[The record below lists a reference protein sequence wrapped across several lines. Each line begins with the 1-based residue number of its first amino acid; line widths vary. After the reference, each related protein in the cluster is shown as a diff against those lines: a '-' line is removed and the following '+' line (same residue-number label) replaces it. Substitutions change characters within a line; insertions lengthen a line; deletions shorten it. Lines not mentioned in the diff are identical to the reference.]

1 MVKCAARPGQRR
13 FDEERE
19 SEMKGYLA
27 ILVVAVATTAFGQQ
41 QAPAGKPG
49 EAPKLSIAVI
59 DVQTLVTESASGK
72 EIKGRL
78 QKLADEKRTQAAK
91 MQDEHDTLAKQ
102 IQTQAATL
110 TDAKLAEL
118 KKQLEDK
125 EVAMHRFD
133 DDAKQQLDEAQRKEL
148 EALEK
153 QIMPI
158 IQELG
163 REMKVQ
169 LIFNKFQSGLVYADE
184 AADITDVVLKRFNTR
199 VTK

>member
-1 MVKCAARPGQRR
+1 
-13 FDEERE
+13 
-19 SEMKGYLA
+19 
-27 ILVVAVATTAFGQQ
+27 
-41 QAPAGKPG
+41 
-49 EAPKLSIAVI
+49 
-59 DVQTLVTESASGK
+59 
-72 EIKGRL
+72 
-78 QKLADEKRTQAAK
+78 
-91 MQDEHDTLAKQ
+91 TLAKQ

>member
-1 MVKCAARPGQRR
+1 
-13 FDEERE
+13 
-19 SEMKGYLA
+19 MKGYLA